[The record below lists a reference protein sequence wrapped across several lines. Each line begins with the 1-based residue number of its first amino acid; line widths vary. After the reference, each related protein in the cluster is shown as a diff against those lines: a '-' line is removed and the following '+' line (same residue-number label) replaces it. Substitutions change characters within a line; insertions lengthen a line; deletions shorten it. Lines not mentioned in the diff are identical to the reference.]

1 MNLIALGLGL
11 LLEKLLTRW
20 LHLREPHWFDGYF
33 DWMLVRFNKLDG
45 AIAILG
51 AAAVAL
57 LPVLPVLL
65 VAHLFRDTLLGI
77 PYLLFAALVLLFS
90 LGPRDLGDEVDE
102 FCLALDAGDNER
114 ASAVAREILEKPL
127 PDSHPQRIHAI
138 RKAIFVQANN
148 RLFGV
153 IFWFLTL
160 GLIGSW
166 LFNITDIRWFLAL
179 GPVGA
184 WLFRIT
190 DLMRRQAVY
199 SLWHHQEGE
208 PRLQPSFSRAILRC
222 HGALAWP
229 SARLLAVGYALAGSF
244 EEAVSDWRAYYQ
256 DTAEHFF
263 EVSNDILA
271 AAGCGAQG
279 VTPSG
284 EDLSADGICELESAA
299 ARSAMSLVTRTLIV
313 WITFIAL
320 ATLLGWTV

>member
-33 DWMLVRFNKLDG
+33 DWALKHLNKLDG
-45 AIAILG
+45 FLAVLG
-51 AAAVAL
+51 VSAAAL
-57 LPVLPVLL
+57 IPVLPVLL
-65 VAHLFRDTLLGI
+65 VAHFFRDTLLGI
-77 PYLLFAALVLLFS
+77 PYLVFAALVLLFS

-102 FCLALDAGDNER
+102 YCLALDAGEDDK
-114 ASAVAREILEKPL
+114 ADAVAREILEKPV
-127 PDSHPQRIHAI
+127 PDNHPQRIHAI
-138 RKAIFVQANN
+138 RKAIFIQANN

-160 GLIGSW
+160 GLLGSW
-166 LFNITDIRWFLAL
+166 LYEFTEIRWFLAL

-190 DLMRRQAVY
+190 DLMRKRAVH
-199 SLWHHQEGE
+199 SLAHHEEGE
-208 PRLQPSFSRAILRC
+208 KRLRPSFARAVFRC

-229 SARLLAVGYALAGSF
+229 SARLLAIGYALAGSF
-244 EEAVSDWRAYYQ
+244 EDAVSDWRAYYQ
-256 DTAEHFF
+256 NTAEHFF
-263 EVSNDILA
+263 EVSNDVLA

-284 EDLSADGICELESAA
+284 EDQSPDGFCELESEA
-299 ARSAMSLVTRTLIV
+299 ARNAMSLVGRTLVV
-313 WITFIAL
+313 WVTFIAL

>member
-33 DWMLVRFNKLDG
+33 DWMLRRLNKLDG
-45 AIAILG
+45 FVVLP
-51 AAAVAL
+51 AAAAAAF

-65 VAHLFRDTLLGI
+65 AAHFFRDTLLGI
-77 PYLLFAALVLLFS
+77 PYLVFAALVLLFS

-102 FCLALDAGDNER
+102 YCNALDAGEEER
-114 ASAVAREILEKPL
+114 ADEVARELLEAPV
-127 PDSHPQRIHAI
+127 PDNHPQRIHAL
-138 RKAIFVQANN
+138 RKSIFIQANN

-160 GLIGSW
+160 GLIGAW
-166 LFNITDIRWFLAL
+166 LFQITEVRWFLAL

-190 DLMRRQAVY
+190 DLMRKRVVY
-199 SLWHHQEGE
+199 SLAQQEDGE
-208 PRLQPSFSRAILRC
+208 QRPRPALARAVFRC

-229 SARLLAVGYALAGSF
+229 SARLLAIGYALAGSF
-244 EEAVSDWRAYYQ
+244 EDAVSDWRAYYQ
-256 DTAEHFF
+256 NTAEHFF
-263 EVSNDILA
+263 EVSNDVLA

-279 VTPSG
+279 VSPSG
-284 EDLSADGICELESAA
+284 EDLSADGVCELESAA
-299 ARSAMSLVTRTLIV
+299 ARAAMALVGRTLIV